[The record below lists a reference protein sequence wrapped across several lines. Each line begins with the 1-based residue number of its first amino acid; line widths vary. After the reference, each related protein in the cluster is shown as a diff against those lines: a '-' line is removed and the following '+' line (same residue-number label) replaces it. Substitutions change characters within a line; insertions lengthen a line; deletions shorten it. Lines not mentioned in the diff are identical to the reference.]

1 MLILVPIKKEQVQ
14 DYISHT
20 ICYESF
26 QIHLLLI
33 RYNFEGIN
41 YDSHLDF

>member
-1 MLILVPIKKEQVQ
+1 MLILVPIKKKQVQ

-20 ICYESF
+20 ICQESF

-33 RYNFEGIN
+33 RYHFEGIN
-41 YDSHLDF
+41 HDGHLDF